1 MTRDHFRRA
10 YTLVLSLYPGDH
22 RVLFECEMRVVFA
35 QRLADCAPGRL
46 GCFVCSELNSIIKD
60 ATAAWIDKL
69 RHILHHLDVPPNCGC
84 IPDFRKIRPPW
95 TNAKA
100 FYAALRAP
108 VKPD

>member
-1 MTRDHFRRA
+1 MTRDHIRRA
-10 YTLVLSLYPGDH
+10 YGLVLSLYPGDH

-35 QRLADCAPGRL
+35 QRLAHCEPGRL

-60 ATAAWIDKL
+60 AAAAWIDKL
-69 RHILHHLDVPPNCGC
+69 RHIVHHVDVPPNCGC